1 MKVLF
6 AGRYN
11 STEILSGPEKVAKR
25 IFREYS
31 LRDKTVF
38 AEYFFDGNRFSYLK
52 KLFGSE
58 LVTTVNNS
66 EVQRFGVFSLFF
78 FLFKYKPT
86 VIHVITYER
95 FALVCYL
102 YKFFSNVKV
111 VYNVH
116 GIVSY
121 ENNVLKNT
129 GLIYSLKDKI
139 CEKIFLKYSDKLIFL
154 SDNSVKH
161 AGRICRI
168 GTSKISL
175 IPNGTDEIF
184 YKNSLDKVYNKSNPL
199 KIVFAGDESRT
210 EKGFDFLIDSLEK
223 IEFHIELFLIGSFS
237 KFKDV
242 KNVNIK
248 FNITD
253 RMETDKFAGFLRD
266 KDIFV
271 SASSYEQFSI
281 TAAEAMTAGLVP
293 VVTEETG
300 MSSYIKNQING
311 FIFGYG
317 NKEALIEI
325 LGLLNSDRNLMQTVS
340 LRSTE
345 IFKELSWPDIFLKYK
360 NLYE

>member
-1 MKVLF
+1 
-6 AGRYN
+6 
-11 STEILSGPEKVAKR
+11 
-25 IFREYS
+25 
-31 LRDKTVF
+31 
-38 AEYFFDGNRFSYLK
+38 
-52 KLFGSE
+52 
-58 LVTTVNNS
+58 
-66 EVQRFGVFSLFF
+66 
-78 FLFKYKPT
+78 
-86 VIHVITYER
+86 
-95 FALVCYL
+95 
-102 YKFFSNVKV
+102 VKV
-111 VYNVH
+111 VYNAH

-168 GTSKISL
+168 DTNKISL

-300 MSSYIKNQING
+300 MSSYIKHHING
-311 FIFGYG
+311 FIFGFG

-325 LGLLNSDRNLMQTVS
+325 RNYL
-340 LRSTE
+340 
-345 IFKELSWPDIFLKYK
+345 I
-360 NLYE
+360 

>member
-11 STEILSGPEKVAKR
+11 DTEILSGPDKVAKR

-31 LRDKTVF
+31 LRDKTIF

-58 LVTTVNNS
+58 TVTTVNNS
-66 EVQRFGVFSLFF
+66 EVKRFGVVSLFF

-121 ENNVLKNT
+121 ENDVLKNS
-129 GLIYSLKDKI
+129 GLIYSVKDRI

-154 SDNSVKH
+154 SENSMKH
-161 AGRICRI
+161 AGGICRI
-168 GTSKISL
+168 DRNKISL

-184 YKNSLDKVYNKSNPL
+184 YNTGLDKVCNKSSPL
-199 KIVFAGDESRT
+199 KIVFAGDESRK
-210 EKGFDFLIDSLEK
+210 EKGFDFLIDSLK
-223 IEFHIELFLIGSFS
+223 LIEFQTELFLIGSFS

-242 KNVNIK
+242 NNVNIK

-253 RMETDKFAGFLRD
+253 KMETDKFAGFLRD
-266 KDIFV
+266 KDVFI

-281 TAAEAMTAGLVP
+281 TAAEAMAAGLVP

-300 MSSYIKNQING
+300 MSSYIKNHING

-317 NKEALIEI
+317 DKEAFIEI
-325 LGLLNSDRNLMQTVS
+325 LNLLNSDRSLMQTVS
-340 LRSTE
+340 LRSSE
-345 IFKELSWPDIFLKYK
+345 IFKELSWKNIFLKYI

>member
-1 MKVLF
+1 M
-6 AGRYN
+6 
-11 STEILSGPEKVAKR
+11 
-25 IFREYS
+25 
-31 LRDKTVF
+31 RDKSVF

-58 LVTTVNNS
+58 IVTEVNKS
-66 EVQRFGVFSLFF
+66 EVKRFGVVSLFF

-86 VIHVITYER
+86 LIHVITYER

-102 YKFFSNVKV
+102 YKFFSNAKV

-121 ENNVLKNT
+121 ENDVLKNS
-129 GLIYSLKDKI
+129 GLIYSVKDRI

-154 SDNSVKH
+154 SENSVKH
-161 AGRICRI
+161 AGGICRI
-168 GTSKISL
+168 DRNKISL

-184 YKNSLDKVYNKSNPL
+184 YKNSLDKVWNKSSPL

-210 EKGFDFLIDSLEK
+210 EKGFDFLIDSLNK
-223 IEFHIELFLIGSFS
+223 IEFRIELFLIGSFS
-237 KFKDV
+237 KFNSG

-248 FNITD
+248 FNIIE

-266 KDIFV
+266 KDVFV

-300 MSSYIKNQING
+300 MSSYIKHHING
-311 FIFGYG
+311 FIFGFG

-345 IFKELSWPDIFLKYK
+345 IFKELSWPNIFLKYK